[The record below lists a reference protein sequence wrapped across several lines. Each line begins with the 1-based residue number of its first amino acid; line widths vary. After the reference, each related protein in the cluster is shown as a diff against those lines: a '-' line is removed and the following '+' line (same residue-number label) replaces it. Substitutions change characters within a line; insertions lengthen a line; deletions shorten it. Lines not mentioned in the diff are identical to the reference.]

1 MQILTLYLR
10 NFRNFSSLHIKFKSK
25 INLIYGENAI
35 GKTSILEALNLLS
48 YGRSFKTQN
57 LSELIKEN
65 ENFFYIEAEILKDD
79 IKQTIK
85 IYYDLKTKKI
95 EYNKKKYLSFT
106 NLLGIIPLV
115 IYLPTD
121 SDIITSKPNIRR
133 SFINLH
139 LAIKDP
145 LYVYHLIRYTKALK
159 QRNCL
164 LKKRDEKNLFCF
176 EDILNES
183 ASYITFQRKLFLNE
197 LNEKLIEN
205 IQYLSKNIK
214 SLKIKY
220 LPSILEI
227 NSIESIKVFYKNLLK
242 NNLKKELYLK
252 CTLFGP
258 HRDEILF
265 FIDGKNAKQFASFGQ
280 KKAIISALKLTEF
293 DILKSKIEIDPIF
306 AVDDFSVHLDQDHT
320 NLLKNK
326 VQNLSQVFIT
336 SPEKIVFE
344 NANYIDLKSLKLF

>member
-1 MQILTLYLR
+1 MQILTLHLR
-10 NFRNFSSLHIKFKSK
+10 NFRNFSSLNIKFKSK

-57 LSELIKEN
+57 LSELIKEKTS
-65 ENFFYIEAEILKDD
+65 FFYIEAQILKDD

-85 IYYDLKTKKI
+85 IYYDQKTKKI
-95 EYNKKKYLSFT
+95 EYNKKKYLSFN
-106 NLLGIIPLV
+106 NLLGVIPLV

-121 SDIITSKPNIRR
+121 SDIITSQPNIRR
-133 SFINLH
+133 SFLNLH

-145 LYVYHLIRYTKALK
+145 LYVHHLIRFTKALK
-159 QRNCL
+159 QRNYL
-164 LKKRDEKNLFCF
+164 LKKRDEKSLFCF
-176 EDILNES
+176 EDILSDS
-183 ASYITFQRKLFLNE
+183 ASYITYQRKLFLNE
-197 LNEKLIEN
+197 LNEKLINN
-205 IQYLSKNIK
+205 ITYLSKNIH

-220 LPSILEI
+220 LPSIQDI
-227 NSIESIKVFYKNLLK
+227 NSIESIRSFYNNLLK
-242 NNLKKELYLK
+242 VNQKKELDLR

-265 FIDGKNAKQFASFGQ
+265 FIDDKNAKQFASFGQ

-293 DILKSKIEIDPIF
+293 DILKSKIDVNPIF
-306 AVDDFSVHLDQDHT
+306 AIDDFSVHLDHNHR

-336 SPEKIVFE
+336 SPEKIEFE
-344 NANYIDLKSLKLF
+344 DANYINLKDLKS